1 METTTSVASKGII
14 VCDFLSRSAGGAF
27 CCCAVLGREGIAVLG
42 EEVGRAL
49 GAIWKSGW
57 SSTSGPRS
65 RPGACNVCNFCD
77 VRDVCNVCN
86 VCNVRDLKYVN
97 NVK

>member
-1 METTTSVASKGII
+1 M
-14 VCDFLSRSAGGAF
+14 
-27 CCCAVLGREGIAVLG
+27 GRWEGIAVLG

-65 RPGACNVCNFCD
+65 RPGACNVCDVCDVCNVCD
-77 VRDVCNVCN
+77 VRDV
-86 VCNVRDLKYVN
+86 KYVN